1 MFLNTLPLHVLSF
14 IKDQNIPVYS
24 THSSS
29 TGYIKEIIYAG
40 AEPALTISWESGN
53 ISVCYPKYLD
63 KVYVTDLPSVP
74 LFFNMGGSSPAV
86 RFFEFKHLVNC
97 LMLEHDLSELKKE
110 LIETYGNYII
120 WNNDS
125 TISDMMFSY
134 ANAVYS
140 LEEPIAKNYFKD
152 PNDNILFAN
161 TAWETIRVFKQIV
174 YKHTK
179 ELIATEYI

>member
-1 MFLNTLPLHVLSF
+1 ML
-14 IKDQNIPVYS
+14 
-24 THSSS
+24 THDDH
-29 TGYIKEIIYAG
+29 IKEMEAILKNAMS
-40 AEPALTISWESGN
+40 A
-53 ISVCYPKYLD
+53 
-63 KVYVTDLPSVP
+63 P
-74 LFFNMGGSSPAV
+74 LLFNMGSSSPAV

-174 YKHTK
+174 HKHTK